1 MKTSFPIIIMVCLL
15 AGCGEKSNPPA
26 SPGNT
31 PTNNAPSS
39 NAPTKTE
46 AQPPAS
52 SGGLLTAPVD
62 YLAAVARAEQSAVK
76 TVDVASLTQAIQQ
89 FNVEEGH
96 YPKDLNELVELKY
109 IPKIPAVPYGMKL
122 VYDASSGQVKVVKQ

>member
-1 MKTSFPIIIMVCLL
+1 MKTSLPIIITVCLL

-26 SPGNT
+26 PPGNT

-39 NAPTKTE
+39 NAPTKAE

-62 YLAAVARAEQSAVK
+62 YLAAAARAEQSAVK
-76 TVDVASLTQAIQQ
+76 TVDVASLSHAIQQ
-89 FNVEEGH
+89 FNVEEGR

-109 IPKIPAVPYGMKL
+109 YPKIPPVPYGMKL
-122 VYDASSGQVKVVKQ
+122 AYDANLGQVKVVKQ